1 MPTLTEQAQALLNLN
16 LTADHEALFARFY
29 ALLIDWNAR
38 MNLTA
43 ITAPEEVQ
51 VKHFLDS
58 LTVADAVELHRGMR
72 VVDVGTGAGFPGV
85 PLQIVY
91 PGIHMVL
98 MDATGKKIQFLE
110 HVIQALGLA
119 NARAVK
125 ARAEDAGR
133 FPEHRHVYDLA
144 LGRAV
149 ARLPILLEYLL
160 PLVKVGGY
168 CVAMKGRTA
177 VDEVNDSARA
187 LSVLGGEVE
196 DIESFQLPGIEETHH
211 LIIVRK
217 TALTPS
223 AYPRAAGMPAQ
234 KPL

>member
-1 MPTLTEQAQALLNLN
+1 MTTLAEQAQHLLNIQI
-16 LTADHEALFARFY
+16 TPEQAALFDRY
-29 ALLIDWNAR
+29 GEELLVWNEK

-58 LTVADAVELHRGMR
+58 LTVAGAVEMRRGFH
-72 VVDVGTGAGFPGV
+72 VVDVGSGAGFPGV
-85 PLQIVY
+85 PLQIAY
-91 PGIHMVL
+91 PNIHMTL

-110 HVIQALGLA
+110 HIIGALGLT

-133 FPEHRHVYDLA
+133 YTEHRHVYDLA
-144 LGRAV
+144 LARAV

-160 PLVKVGGY
+160 PLVKLGGQ
-168 CVAMKGRTA
+168 CIAMKGRTA
-177 VDEVNDSARA
+177 RDEVNDSARA
-187 LSVLGGEVE
+187 LAVLGGEVE
-196 DIESFQLPGIEETHH
+196 RIESFQLPDIEETHH

-223 AYPRAAGMPAQ
+223 AYPRPSGAPAQ